1 VGRTC
6 WPDADLHSITFA
18 EVGDRADQL
27 AAALARLGVAEGDRV
42 GTFMWNNHRHMEAY
56 LAIPSMG
63 AVLHTLNIRLFPEQ
77 LAYVVNHAADKV
89 IIIDASLVPL
99 LARVYDQ
106 LESVEHVIVCREPGD
121 ASSIEGLGDTLD
133 YEELLAAERPATRT
147 DRPGF
152 TRWR

>member
-1 VGRTC
+1 M
-6 WPDADLHSITFA
+6 
-18 EVGDRADQL
+18 GDRADQL

-89 IIIDASLVPL
+89 IIIDASLVPRLGCMTSWNRWNTSSCVANPATPAPSRDWATRSTTRNCWRPSGRL
-99 LARVYDQ
+99 LAPID
-106 LESVEHVIVCREPGD
+106 LASVDGGD
-121 ASSIEGLGDTLD
+121 FVAGVAGH
-133 YEELLAAERPATRT
+133 
-147 DRPGF
+147 
-152 TRWR
+152 